1 MFPLG
6 PKFFYH
12 DLKKKKLIS
21 SFFIMSQLETFLNRL
36 SENQQNENERYLKL
50 LETLRENNRSEVQM
64 LVDMLA
70 EIVDPI
76 VEKLDSLEKLVMSLQ
91 NNSQ

>member
-1 MFPLG
+1 
-6 PKFFYH
+6 
-12 DLKKKKLIS
+12 
-21 SFFIMSQLETFLNRL
+21 MSQLETFLTRL

>member
-1 MFPLG
+1 MRLLMT
-6 PKFFYH
+6 
-12 DLKKKKLIS
+12 LK
-21 SFFIMSQLETFLNRL
+21 
-36 SENQQNENERYLKL
+36 
-50 LETLRENNRSEVQM
+50 ENNRSEVQM

>member
-1 MFPLG
+1 
-6 PKFFYH
+6 
-12 DLKKKKLIS
+12 
-21 SFFIMSQLETFLNRL
+21 MSQLETFLNRL